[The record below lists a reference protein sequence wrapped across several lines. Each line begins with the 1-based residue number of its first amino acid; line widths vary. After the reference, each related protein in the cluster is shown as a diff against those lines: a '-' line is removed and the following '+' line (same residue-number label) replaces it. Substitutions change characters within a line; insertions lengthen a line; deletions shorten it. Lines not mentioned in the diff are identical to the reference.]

1 MSTAFLTPKGQVIKS
16 SGIDRLGKQ
25 NATYSL
31 TNMRFDAEGQIVEFT
46 VNDAVPN
53 LENTYIFTGRNHYYL
68 DSQRKEGRQGFLK
81 KSYFI
86 KLKNNPIKVYQEL
99 HNINTIDSV
108 WFDNH
113 LELGSIG
120 DIFQIGRLIFD
131 DNLSTYYTFLDQ
143 SFKMGDDTIQYNDY
157 TTYPTVVNGDLQSP
171 KYNVKTVS
179 LKSRL
184 NTEEGHFFEKNFNKI
199 RTSTNLQLSAKK
211 VLYMKMMNIC
221 FAIYWIRQEVL
232 DILAMDPI
240 ASIEEAAKNGT
251 IDQKI
256 GQEYK
261 FQEIDRVIGH
271 LLRDWGFAGLNNT
284 RELIP
289 IPQNDYFYDG
299 YYEAFSNY
307 SSALDNFYHNLREK
321 NETGLFPLNPPPSN
335 YSFMYP
341 SPYYLGYHNS
351 FTTPLQGAALLKWR
365 SDERLKVLKSIL
377 PPSALSL
384 LPYSI
389 REELIKDFIKNPGF
403 SQEDEDQCLRI
414 MSSFYSVPEDGEKFL
429 SFLLQIGNDNLSN
442 FEILEKKFSVGR
454 IMRIAP
460 IIGFFLQTKDYRT
473 NYIFLIY
480 KLWKRS
486 KYNMYY
492 FPNSMNPENNINTQS
507 FFLTPGQGLEYY
519 NDAVQNRISNFTIE
533 YGTVW
538 QGNDVPYSNQEDI
551 KVVRSIV
558 RSYTDPIIKGTILQS
573 LMSYNTF
580 YTSSDGDVKP
590 GTVGSPQPL
599 TFHLYQPIT
608 LHGLKIDEKLSA
620 NFPTVPYIPAFLW
633 YYTRDYQLMKEMD
646 ATLNFALG
654 VAFDVGLFFIT
665 GGVGIIKSFSYLRYI
680 TVIGRAF
687 KAGQGAA
694 YTVLVLEGMGST
706 AEIFTLLSSTCTRY
720 YDFMK
725 EKADVGED
733 TTQYE
738 DLHKMFFYLTI
749 LGAGASLAMKSLAIN
764 QAKIV
769 KGASYFDSLPLEVRN
784 SVNSLA
790 GVEVAQIEN
799 FRQNRIGAHQEI
811 TSKFDLWEEGK
822 KNVFFD
828 DFKNAPDDVLLQ
840 MNNADVIAN
849 WDKLYTAN
857 IIDRNLIEVIKDNI
871 RTNNIITFYQS
882 YKTRQALSALSTQ
895 KRLKFLDDFETAS
908 ITQINEIKG
917 NIYFV
922 DSWKRFRFEPN
933 LIDEFKTCSI
943 ADKIE
948 LCSKFGRIEE
958 KLFDGFV
965 KSPKKIP
972 EYISQNIAGRVLL
985 EENVHFWLIN
995 NYSYEY
1001 IDSFKDQI
1009 SKAVKAYKNKEEFT
1023 NPLKKSAAKLILNR
1037 ANAYTK
1043 GDMIEKPMRIY
1054 LNKLILPSDDVM
1066 YNVDILFK
1074 SVDGKSIK
1082 PGNYL
1087 EMDAMVVD
1095 TNLNKFK
1102 TQYSAK
1108 LKPGD
1113 SNNSVGA
1120 KKYDDAQKLEFFRQL
1135 PDDINAAKAFILN
1148 EYNTKPVWQQVSG
1161 SEVLST
1167 IHSIEIRYIDRFGNP
1182 QTIPLAIFKQRLK
1195 PSPYKRSD
1203 FTEINPTTFGT
1214 TREDL
1219 MESMYNRII
1228 KK

>member
-86 KLKNNPIKVYQEL
+86 KLKNNPVKTYKEL
-99 HNINTIDSV
+99 HNINTIDSI

-113 LELGSIG
+113 LELGSTG

-157 TTYPTVVNGDLQSP
+157 NTYPTVINGDLQSP
-171 KYNVKTVS
+171 KYNVRTVS

-184 NTEEGHFFEKNFNKI
+184 DIEEGHFFEKNFNKI
-199 RTSTNLQLSAKK
+199 RTSANLQLPAKK

-221 FAIYWIRQEVL
+221 FAIYWIRKEVL

-240 ASIEEAAKNGT
+240 NVIETAVKDGT

-256 GQEYK
+256 GGEYK
-261 FQEIDRVIGH
+261 FQEIDRAIGY
-271 LLRDWGFAGLNNT
+271 LLRDWGFAGLDNT

-321 NETGLFPLNPPPSN
+321 DEMGLFPLNPPPSN
-335 YSFMYP
+335 YSFAYP
-341 SPYYLGYHNS
+341 SPYYLGYYNS

-365 SDERLKVLKSIL
+365 SDERLKVLKIIL

-389 REELIKDFIKNPGF
+389 REGLIKDFIKNPVF
-403 SQEDEDQCLRI
+403 SAEDEDQCLRI
-414 MSSFYSVPEDGEKFL
+414 MSSFYSVPEEGEKFL

-442 FEILEKKFSVGR
+442 FEILEKKFSAGR
-454 IMRIAP
+454 VMRIAP
-460 IIGFFLQTKDYRT
+460 IIGFFLQSKDYRT

-519 NDAVQNRISNFTIE
+519 NDAVQNKISNFTIE

-538 QGNDVPYSNQEDI
+538 QGNSEPYSNQEDI

-558 RSYTDPIIKGTILQS
+558 RSYTDPVIKGIILQS
-573 LMSYNTF
+573 SMSNNTF

-590 GTVGSPQPL
+590 GTVGFPQPL

-687 KAGQGAA
+687 KASQGAA
-694 YTVLVLEGMGST
+694 YTVLVLEGMGSA

-725 EKADVGED
+725 EKADAGEN
-733 TTQYE
+733 TAQYE
-738 DLHKMFFYLTI
+738 ALHKMFFYLTI

-958 KLFDGFV
+958 KLFDGFRRN
-965 KSPKKIP
+965 SGKIT
-972 EYISQNIAGRVLL
+972 EYISQSSSGRILL
-985 EENVHFWLIN
+985 EDYQYFWLRHDLDYNRVERLKDYFVHPNTGVIGKIN
-995 NYSYEY
+995 
-1001 IDSFKDQI
+1001 
-1009 SKAVKAYKNKEEFT
+1009 KNNKVSLFT
-1023 NPLKKSAAKLILNR
+1023 DPLKKSKAIQYLSLGQNWSLGAVIEIL
-1037 ANAYTK
+1037 AEPYLSK
-1043 GDMIEKPMRIY
+1043 MINNET
-1054 LNKLILPSDDVM
+1054 NVFTG
-1066 YNVDILFK
+1066 VDIRFLNANGQAVNRTVQELDFLVYRNSNNK
-1074 SVDGKSIK
+1074 IDILGSIK
-1082 PGNYL
+1082 P
-1087 EMDAMVVD
+1087 E
-1095 TNLNKFK
+1095 LNKHKMKKDLDKLFNYIK
-1102 TQYSAK
+1102 PIPDSGTELHTFITDVLKIQTYIKDPASLSEIQSAK
-1108 LKPGD
+1108 IVYTDLKTNTEVLVAP
-1113 SNNSVGA
+1113 SV
-1120 KKYDDAQKLEFFRQL
+1120 FRQKI
-1135 PDDINAAKAFILN
+1135 P
-1148 EYNTKPVWQQVSG
+1148 SS
-1161 SEVLST
+1161 SEL
-1167 IHSIEIRYIDRFGNP
+1167 I
-1182 QTIPLAIFKQRLK
+1182 
-1195 PSPYKRSD
+1195 
-1203 FTEINPTTFGT
+1203 
-1214 TREDL
+1214 
-1219 MESMYNRII
+1219 ESMKVHPDVFGSTKDEIVESSYQTLI
-1228 KK
+1228 KKF

>member
-46 VNDAVPN
+46 VNDALPN
-53 LENTYIFTGRNHYYL
+53 LDNTYIFTGKNHYYL
-68 DSQRKEGRQGFLK
+68 ASQRDDGRQGFLK

-86 KLKNNPIKVYQEL
+86 SLKNDPVNAYKVI
-99 HNINTIDSV
+99 HNINNIDSI

-113 LELGSIG
+113 LELGSTG

-157 TTYPTVVNGDLQSP
+157 NTYPTVVNGDLQSP
-171 KYNVKTVS
+171 KYNVRTVS

-184 NTEEGHFFEKNFNKI
+184 DTEEGHFFEKNFNKI

-240 ASIEEAAKNGT
+240 ASIEEASKNGT

-271 LLRDWGFAGLNNT
+271 LLRDWGFAGLDNT

-321 NETGLFPLNPPPSN
+321 NEDGLFPLNPPPSN

-351 FTTPLQGAALLKWR
+351 FTIPLQGAALLKWR

-389 REELIKDFIKNPGF
+389 REGLIKDFIKNPVF

-414 MSSFYSVPEDGEKFL
+414 MSSFYSVPEDGESFL
-429 SFLLQIGNDNLSN
+429 NFLLQIGNDNLSN

-460 IIGFFLQTKDYRT
+460 IIGFFLQKKDYRT

-492 FPNSMNPENNINTQS
+492 FSNSMNPENNINTQS
-507 FFLTPGQGLEYY
+507 FFLTPGQGLDYY
-519 NDAVQNRISNFTIE
+519 NDAVDNRISNLTIE

-538 QGNDVPYSNQEDI
+538 QGNSEPYSNQEDI

-558 RSYTDPIIKGTILQS
+558 RSYTDPIIKGIILQS
-573 LMSYNTF
+573 SMSNNTF

-590 GTVGSPQPL
+590 GTVGFPQPL
-599 TFHLYQPIT
+599 IFHLYQPIT

-654 VAFDVGLFFIT
+654 VAFDVGLFFIS

-694 YTVLVLEGMGST
+694 YTVLVLEGMGSA

-725 EKADVGED
+725 EKADAGED
-733 TTQYE
+733 TTKYE
-738 DLHKMFFYLTI
+738 ALHKMFFYLTI

-764 QAKIV
+764 QAKLV

-811 TSKFDLWEEGK
+811 TSKFDLWGEGK

-857 IIDRNLIEVIKDNI
+857 IIDRNLIEVIKDNV
-871 RTNNIITFYQS
+871 RTNNIINFYQS

-895 KRLKFLDDFETAS
+895 KRLKFLDEFETAS

-922 DSWKRFRFEPN
+922 DSWKQLRFEPN
-933 LIDEFKTCSI
+933 LIDEFKACSI

-948 LCSKFGRIEE
+948 LCNKFGRLEK
-958 KLFDGFV
+958 KLFDGFRRN
-965 KSPKKIP
+965 SGKIT
-972 EYISQNIAGRVLL
+972 EYISKNAASRKLL
-985 EENVHFWLIN
+985 EDNKNFWLSN
-995 NYSYEY
+995 NYRYEY
-1001 IDSFKDQI
+1001 IDSFKDDI
-1009 SKAVKAYKNKEEFT
+1009 LDAVDVFKDNDLFLNVVNKVKAEKLLNET
-1023 NPLKKSAAKLILNR
+1023 AKFQ
-1037 ANAYTK
+1037 K
-1043 GDMIEKPMRIY
+1043 GNIIEMPMRIY
-1054 LNKLILPSDDVM
+1054 LKDRLDVNEELM
-1066 YNVDILFK
+1066 FSVDIVFRKADNSRVLK
-1074 SVDGKSIK
+1074 REMLDIDGLLIDKTSNKIK
-1082 PGNYL
+1082 VP
-1087 EMDAMVVD
+1087 
-1095 TNLNKFK
+1095 
-1102 TQYSAK
+1102 YSAK
-1108 LKPGD
+1108 MD
-1113 SNNSVGA
+1113 V
-1120 KKYDDAQKLEFFRQL
+1120 KKSFKGKGSTAYTDAQKLEFFRNL
-1135 PDDINAAKAFILN
+1135 PINIDEAKQFIIGQKQN
-1148 EYNTKPVWQQVSG
+1148 VWGQVKKG
-1161 SEVLST
+1161 NMLSQ
-1167 IHSIEIRYIDRFGNP
+1167 IHYIEIRYIDVNNAEQFMSL
-1182 QTIPLAIFKQRLK
+1182 QQFKQKLQ
-1195 PSPYKRSD
+1195 PTPYVVGD
-1203 FTEINPTTFGT
+1203 FTEINPNTFGT

-1219 MESMYNRII
+1219 IESLYYRII
-1228 KK
+1228 TD